1 MPIPEPEGIL
11 WGLVRPLS
19 GWPETNENLI
29 RHDLAPGWRDG
40 SVAFETASEFNA
52 APFHAAW
59 PDAAGHEYGTR
70 VTETA
75 RTAGEVNNAM
85 ARLATHADQLAD
97 KVGRAEEAIRT
108 LMSAGTEL
116 AEGSGHVAARSAV
129 VGGPPG
135 VVFGAPYAAAVLAV
149 LVPRLAGEVNDILD
163 RTAVSVA
170 AGLPEPGNGNGPVH
184 DGNGGGGQFGS
195 DPDTLDQELT
205 EPVYDAAAALASPVM
220 PDAAKFLA
228 HYLDGT
234 GTTMDVDPN
243 QVVRD
248 VPKVQQA
255 VDEQLNRQLRMVS
268 DQAAAEG
275 SYGQPIPFSSE
286 WQELDIEPEG
296 NMNWHLAI
304 GRTNHSVSGEATVHP
319 PTPDGP
325 PRVEVT
331 YQTHIADRY
340 DFEAND
346 LGKGVAP
353 GGVAIPGMDDAFI
366 SPFHRAGTAQD
377 FTTIGESATRTE
389 TREIR

>member
-1 MPIPEPEGIL
+1 M
-11 WGLVRPLS
+11 
-19 GWPETNENLI
+19 ET
-29 RHDLAPGWRDG
+29 
-40 SVAFETASEFNA
+40 VA
-52 APFHAAW
+52 
-59 PDAAGHEYGTR
+59 
-70 VTETA
+70 
-75 RTAGEVNNAM
+75 
-85 ARLATHADQLAD
+85 
-97 KVGRAEEAIRT
+97 
-108 LMSAGTEL
+108 
-116 AEGSGHVAARSAV
+116 
-129 VGGPPG
+129 
-135 VVFGAPYAAAVLAV
+135 
-149 LVPRLAGEVNDILD
+149 
-163 RTAVSVA
+163 SVA
-170 AGLPEPGNGNGPVH
+170 AGLPEPGNGKAPVH

-234 GTTMDVDPN
+234 GTTMDVDLN

-255 VDEQLNRQLRMVS
+255 VDEQLNRQLRMVN

-275 SYGQPIPFSSE
+275 SYGQPIPFSSK
-286 WQELDIEPEG
+286 WQELDIEPED

-346 LGKGVAP
+346 PGKGWRLV
-353 GGVAIPGMDDAFI
+353 VW
-366 SPFHRAGTAQD
+366 PFPA
-377 FTTIGESATRTE
+377 
-389 TREIR
+389 